1 MIRRRSRAWSV
12 AAALAVVAALPAVAQ
27 ANVVSDYPPSSDA
40 RTFGSSAAGWGS
52 TSKIGG
58 LCIPVVNC
66 PLVQNVYRP
75 SGGAAGA
82 ADGFIRTSLASIA
95 GAAAESEGVWTSPAF
110 TYNGAAG
117 KAADRLVF
125 SFRLRAEVGPLLNV
139 AGNGVD
145 YTVQILGGESGENV
159 AIAAV
164 EEQALDPTDG
174 WVAIPPIEL
183 SAGDLNLG
191 GTYRIRITTRF
202 ANSTEVIPGG
212 DVDYDNVRLRAVDEP
227 TIREIRN
234 QVVSVLPGSATLGGN
249 RIFVKMRCPS
259 GVPKQCR
266 YALVGLVRRGGA
278 RLTLPRYARVAPG
291 GQKTLGLSVRQGF
304 QRQVAT
310 KRNVLF
316 RIRGRVGATTITV
329 FKKMTLVQR

>member
-1 MIRRRSRAWSV
+1 MMRRRWRACSV
-12 AAALAVVAALPAVAQ
+12 AAALAGLAVLPAVSH

-40 RTFGSSAAGWGS
+40 RTFASSTAGWAGS
-52 TSKIGG
+52 TKAGG

-66 PLVQNVYRP
+66 PLVQNVYR
-75 SGGAAGA
+75 SGGGAGGPG
-82 ADGFIRTSLASIA
+82 DGFIRTSMVSIA

-110 TYNGAAG
+110 TYQGAGG

-125 SFRLRAEVGPLLNV
+125 SFRLRADVGPLLNV

-145 YTVQILGGESGENV
+145 YTVQVLGGTSGDNV

-164 EEQALDPTDG
+164 EEQALDPTNG
-174 WVAIPPIEL
+174 WVSTAPVEL
-183 SAGDLNLG
+183 DATDLRVG
-191 GTYRIRITTRF
+191 GTYRIRIATRF
-202 ANSTEVIPGG
+202 TNSTEVIPGG

-234 QVVSVLPGSATLGGN
+234 QIVSVLPGTATLAGN
-249 RIFVKMRCPS
+249 RIFVRMRCPS

-278 RLTLPRYARVAPG
+278 RLTLPRYARVAPSG
-291 GQKTLGLSVRQGF
+291 RKTLGLSVRQGF

-310 KRNVLF
+310 QRKVLF